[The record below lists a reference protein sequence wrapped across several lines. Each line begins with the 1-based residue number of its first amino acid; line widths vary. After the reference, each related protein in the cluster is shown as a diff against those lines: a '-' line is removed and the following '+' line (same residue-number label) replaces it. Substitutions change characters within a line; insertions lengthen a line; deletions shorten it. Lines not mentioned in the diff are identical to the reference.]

1 MKRQLSEEEKRFLEL
16 QKKLTKVSEIIQASR
31 QTLRMG
37 FGFNPLSLRE
47 RILLRFQNQKNNQ
60 EKLQFQPILLRRM
73 PLLERLQALRS
84 QFQKEEPK
92 SEEERIIEE
101 YLREEKKKE
110 ILKKIKAQKEAEE
123 REKRRRE
130 LERIKREMAV
140 LM

>member
-47 RILLRFQNQKNNQ
+47 RILLRFQDQ

-123 REKRRRE
+123 REKKRRE